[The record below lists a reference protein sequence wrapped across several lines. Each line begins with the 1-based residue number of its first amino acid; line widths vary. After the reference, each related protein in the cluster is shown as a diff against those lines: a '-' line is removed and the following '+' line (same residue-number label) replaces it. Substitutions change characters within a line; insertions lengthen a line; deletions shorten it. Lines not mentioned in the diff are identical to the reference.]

1 MDIEID
7 REKFKA
13 LADEMDREFER
24 AMDFYEK
31 LTGAPFHIK
40 SVDEDEEPNGKY

>member
-13 LADEMDREFER
+13 L
-24 AMDFYEK
+24 DFYEK